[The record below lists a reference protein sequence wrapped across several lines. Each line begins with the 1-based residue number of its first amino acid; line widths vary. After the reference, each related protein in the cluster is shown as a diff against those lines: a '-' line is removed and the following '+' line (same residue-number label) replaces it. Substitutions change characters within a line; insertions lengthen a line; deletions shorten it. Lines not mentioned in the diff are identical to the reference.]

1 MKLLVLQRR
10 DSKHPDAGDFEYY
23 SQRIFENIA
32 SQGNEVVML
41 VSPIHGAPPR
51 EVLNGVTVVRSGENS
66 IPQLNKEFHF
76 DVALENL
83 AGRPPRIEK
92 KTDLPTVVLV
102 HRLWRTAIFR
112 QSISLA
118 SLLTWIWEIALPS
131 LYTRSSFISVSPTLV
146 QGLIDLGI
154 SRNRIA
160 LVYCGS
166 DLIPEDLPPVSQK
179 ERFFL
184 WSSSQGYG
192 NGLVAALDA
201 FEVFSRRHPD
211 AGFLLRMTLSGSK
224 LSQLPNEIRRRGLG
238 NRVLVESNATRERK
252 ADLMRRAFCLLQT
265 DYQEGWGFSVI
276 CAGKYGTTTI
286 APDFSGYKDCI
297 RDGVTGLLYPR
308 SKGVEGCYQQMER
321 LYEDE
326 KLRENL
332 QANAKRYADCFH
344 WSRTANEILAVLQK
358 TIENP

>member
-1 MKLLVLQRR
+1 MKLLVLQHR
-10 DSKHPDAGDFEYY
+10 DSKHPDSDEFEYY
-23 SQRIFENIA
+23 SQRVYEKIA
-32 SQGNEVVML
+32 SKGNEVVL
-41 VSPIHGAPPR
+41 FVPPFHGALPR
-51 EVLNGVTVVRSGENS
+51 EVVNGVTVVRAGNHQ
-66 IPQLNKEFHF
+66 IQKLNEEFHF

-83 AGRPPRIEK
+83 EGRPLRIEK
-92 KTDLPTVVLV
+92 KTNLPTVVLV
-102 HRLWRTAIFR
+102 HQLWRTAIFR
-112 QSISLA
+112 QSISLK
-118 SLLTWIWEIALPS
+118 SLFTWICEIALPS
-131 LYTRSSFISVSPTLV
+131 LYTRSSFISIAPSLV

-160 LVYCGS
+160 LVYCGA
-166 DLIPEDLPPVSQK
+166 DPVPEDLPPIPQK

-184 WSSSQGYG
+184 WNSSQGHAG
-192 NGLVAALDA
+192 GLISALDA

-211 AGFLLRMTLSGSK
+211 AGFLMRITLSDSK
-224 LSQLPNEIRRRGLG
+224 QSQLPNEIRRRGLG
-238 NRVLVESNATRERK
+238 DRVLVESNATRERK
-252 ADLMRRAFCLLQT
+252 VDLMRRAFCLLQT

-276 CAGKYGTTTI
+276 DAGKCGTTSI

-297 RDGVTGLLYPR
+297 RDGVTGLLYSK

-332 QANAKRYADCFH
+332 QANAKRYADGFN
-344 WSRTANEILAVLQK
+344 WDRTSNEILAVLQK